1 MSYFNH
7 AFKKVFPGTLPS
19 GTYAGVVTSD
29 GLVTT
34 AGVPTSALRGVAD
47 AGPGGLPYGFFNKNT
62 YLSVNLAS
70 TEVTTGQP
78 LILAGA
84 SVKVNDK
91 QGPFHGGYAESNKSK
106 YINPKFIHNFYKMC
120 DAVPEQSV
128 VHVGVTNFQSGTSLS
143 IFSGGFACAADGV
156 YTNVPTTTLGAG
168 VGLTVDIE
176 ILGGVVVS
184 VVENQVGTGYIVT
197 DFVNLDTTFDP
208 ALDCNLDPIFTID
221 SYGTQTCE
229 FEFLCGESYNLFINL
244 YGSPVLRVL
253 NHDAYR
259 TLEAYTGCCPSDAI
273 EPVAVDSTL
282 VFIDWATQ
290 IIESPYLKEFIRP
303 IVFTETGIPYFA
315 TAAEAVAAGWPST
328 QVWTNYVSTGHIAG
342 ALGGIRLVGAYV
354 DTIFQICSFQV
365 SDFFNKE
372 IVQMD
377 VSLTDE
383 NGDPCAFKGLC
394 VETECC
400 GFGGQGFGDT
410 YLKELILAESYLQNC
425 FSTDPRI
432 REITQGNDL
441 RDALDRSLF
450 YTKYVLQHSV
460 PRYNNPTAVFD
471 NDQYDLVIYVPSGTI
486 ATALELFVATWI
498 NNAGNPLGSEL
509 LDEIALT
516 GEISNS
522 FCRVPCIIS
531 SLPIAPAPPLPPPA
545 PVLLCNMTGL
555 TAGVQSLCD
564 PLTNEYTQQVIVTYV
579 NAPLAGDLVVQ
590 GQSFAITTSPQT
602 VELIGLDSDGLAVN
616 VVANFSDQLFCAIEA
631 EALFTAP
638 ASCQLP

>member
-47 AGPGGLPYGFFNKNT
+47 AGPGGLPYGFFNKNS

-78 LILAGA
+78 LILAGS

-143 IFSGGFACAADGV
+143 ILTPGIGCAANGV
-156 YTNVPTTTLGAG
+156 YTNVPTTGGAG
-168 VGLTVDIE
+168 SGFTVDIE

-184 VVENQVGTGYIVT
+184 VVENQVGTGYIAT
-197 DFVNLDTTFDP
+197 DVITLDTTFDP
-208 ALDCNLDPIFTID
+208 ALDCAVDPEFTIE

-244 YGSPVLRVL
+244 YGAPVLRVL

-282 VFIDWATQ
+282 VFIDWANQ

-315 TAAEAVAAGWPST
+315 TAAEAVAAGWPAT

-342 ALGGIRLVGAYV
+342 ALGGIRLVGAYI
-354 DTIFQICSFQV
+354 DTIFQTCSFQV

-383 NGDPCAFKGLC
+383 DGNPCKFKGLC

-410 YLKELILAESYLQNC
+410 YLKELILAESYLQNT

-441 RDALDRSLF
+441 RDALDRTLF

-509 LDEIALT
+509 LAEIALT

-531 SLPIAPAPPLPPPA
+531 PLPLPTLPS
-545 PVLLCNMTGL
+545 PVPLVCTMSLLSG
-555 TAGVQSLCD
+555 GVQTPCD
-564 PLTNEYTQQVIVTYV
+564 PATNEYTQEVTVTYL
-579 NAPLAGDLVVQ
+579 NAPLTGTLVVNSQ
-590 GQSFAITTSPQT
+590 TFAITTSPQT
-602 VELIGLDSDGLAVN
+602 VTLIGLDSDGEPVN
-616 VVANFSDQLFCAIEA
+616 VNANFSDSVLCALEV

-638 ASCQLP
+638 ASCD